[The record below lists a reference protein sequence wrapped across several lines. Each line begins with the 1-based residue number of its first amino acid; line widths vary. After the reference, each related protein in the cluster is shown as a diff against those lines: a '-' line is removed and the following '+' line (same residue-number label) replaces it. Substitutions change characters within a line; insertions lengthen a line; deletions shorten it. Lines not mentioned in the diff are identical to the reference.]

1 VSIDVQLTV
10 MAELQ
15 DQHNREVHP
24 EWRTQGYE
32 YYRAV
37 WVECAELLDHYGWK
51 WWKHQAPD
59 LDQVKLEIVDIW
71 HFGLSELMRG
81 GELDPAGMAREYAS
95 IIEQHLAAPP
105 VDFRAAVERLA
116 EQTLCTQG
124 FALAEFIDLL
134 TSLPISFNELYEMYV
149 GKNVLNNFRQA
160 HGYKTGEYVKVW
172 AGREDNEHLIDLV
185 RDLDPTSERFVDDL
199 YAALKTRYPS

>member
-1 VSIDVQLTV
+1 MSIETQLAV

-15 DQHNREVHP
+15 DSHNQAVHP
-24 EWRTQGYE
+24 DWRTQGYE

-51 WWKHQAPD
+51 WWKHQQPD

-81 GELDPAGMAREYAS
+81 GELDPAGMAAEYTAV
-95 IIEQHLAAPP
+95 IEQHLTGTP
-105 VDFRAAVERLA
+105 VDFRDAVERLA

-124 FALAEFIDLL
+124 FPLGEFIDLL
-134 TSLPISFNELYEMYV
+134 TSLPMSFDELFEMYV

-160 HGYKTGEYVKVW
+160 HGYKSGQYVKVW
-172 AGREDNEHLIDLV
+172 DGREDNEHLIDLV
-185 RDLDPTSERFVDDL
+185 RELNPASDRFAADL
-199 YAALKTRYPS
+199 YAALEARYPD

>member
-1 VSIDVQLTV
+1 VSIDAQLTV

-59 LDQVKLEIVDIW
+59 LDQVKLEIVE
-71 HFGLSELMRG
+71 LSELMRG
-81 GELDPAGMAREYAS
+81 GELDPAGVAREYAS

-105 VDFRAAVERLA
+105 MDFPAAVERLA

-124 FALAEFIDLL
+124 FPLGEFIDLL
-134 TSLPISFNELYEMYV
+134 TSLPIRFNELHEMYV

-172 AGREDNEHLIDLV
+172 AGREDNEHLIDLI
-185 RDLDPTSERFVDDL
+185 RDLDPSSERFADDL